1 MRRLLLPF
9 AFALACAACGQ
20 APPSDSAERAT
31 VSAPAAAD
39 APAPA
44 NARPAAI
51 AAGETASAPAQTP
64 PRAGFAPLPPGAP
77 TTYTCDD
84 ESEVKVAY
92 GKDQATVT
100 LADGRGVVLPKAQ
113 SASKGGGDVYVGEAV
128 SLMRDGTR
136 LELHVDE
143 SPARTCHAHQT

>member
-20 APPSDSAERAT
+20 APPSDPAERAT

-44 NARPAAI
+44 NGRPGAT
-51 AAGETASAPAQTP
+51 AAGEAVDAAPAAPT
-64 PRAGFAPLPPGAP
+64 AGFAPLPPGAP

-84 ESEVKVAY
+84 GSEAKVAY
-92 GKDQATVT
+92 GRDQATVT
-100 LADGRGVVLPKAQ
+100 LADGRSVALPKAQ
-113 SASKGGGDVYVGEAV
+113 SASKGGGEVYVGEAV